1 MSAKVNFLSQPA
13 TDADQTAVLAVNPKA
28 VTERD
33 GQRVVFRLKD
43 NSVEAVPVTPGRTLG
58 DALELT
64 GSALKSGD
72 KVVLAPDP
80 KLHTGAKVSVAAG
93 K

>member
-1 MSAKVNFLSQPA
+1 
-13 TDADQTAVLAVNPKA
+13 VLAVNPKA

-33 GQRVVFRLKD
+33 GKRVVFRLKD
-43 NSVEAVPVTPGRTLG
+43 DSVEAVPVTPGRTLG
-58 DALELT
+58 DALELS
-64 GSALKSGD
+64 GSELKSGD

-80 KLHTGAKVSVAAG
+80 KLRTGAKVSVAAG